1 MREVG
6 IFEDLENYYL
16 EGILETPIGEL
27 AAEYDVPVEC
37 INDLFTLA
45 DEIDSCFKRKLLS
58 SEELRNEE
66 VSRYKVQSIY
76 TTRYYFSRYIVLLGT
91 YLYPYV
97 DITITGNHGVSI
109 SDYGVEQIDTLMEQK
124 LVKKKE
130 GYTFADAI
138 RENENRPDNVNIQ
151 YMIDNKDGLCF
162 EEYTDDDEFEEY
174 SDDFDDA
181 VFK

>member
-66 VSRYKVQSIY
+66 VSSV
-76 TTRYYFSRYIVLLGT
+76 
-91 YLYPYV
+91 
-97 DITITGNHGVSI
+97 
-109 SDYGVEQIDTLMEQK
+109 
-124 LVKKKE
+124 
-130 GYTFADAI
+130 
-138 RENENRPDNVNIQ
+138 
-151 YMIDNKDGLCF
+151 
-162 EEYTDDDEFEEY
+162 Y
-174 SDDFDDA
+174 S
-181 VFK
+181 V

>member
-1 MREVG
+1 
-6 IFEDLENYYL
+6 
-16 EGILETPIGEL
+16 
-27 AAEYDVPVEC
+27 
-37 INDLFTLA
+37 
-45 DEIDSCFKRKLLS
+45 
-58 SEELRNEE
+58 
-66 VSRYKVQSIY
+66 
-76 TTRYYFSRYIVLLGT
+76 
-91 YLYPYV
+91 
-97 DITITGNHGVSI
+97 
-109 SDYGVEQIDTLMEQK
+109 MEQK

>member
-1 MREVG
+1 MREINV
-6 IFEDLENYYL
+6 FEDLTNYYL
-16 EGILETPIGEL
+16 ESILETPIGEL

-66 VSRYKVQSIY
+66 VSRYKVVSVF
-76 TTRYYFSRYIVLLGT
+76 TTRYYFKRYIVLLGS
-91 YLYPYV
+91 YLNPYI
-97 DITITGNHGVSI
+97 DLSITGNHGVAI
-109 SDYGVEQIDTLMEQK
+109 SDYGVEIVDSLMNNELGHK
-124 LVKKKE
+124 RE

-138 RENENRPDNVNIQ
+138 IENEDRPDNLNIQ
-151 YMIDNKDGLCF
+151 YLFDCKEDFSF
-162 EEYTDDDEFEEY
+162 EEYTDDKEIEEY

>member
-1 MREVG
+1 MRESS
-6 IFEDLENYYL
+6 IFENMTNDFLDD
-16 EGILETPIGEL
+16 ILKKPIGEL
-27 AAEYDVPVEC
+27 AEEYDVPVEC

-45 DEIDSCFKRKLLS
+45 DEIDTCLRAKLLN

-97 DITITGNHGVSI
+97 DITLTGNHGVSL
-109 SDYGVEQIDTLMEQK
+109 SDYGVEIVDSVKERD
-124 LVKKKE
+124 LVSKKE

-138 RENENRPDNVNIQ
+138 SENENRTDNFNIQ
-151 YMIDNKDGLCF
+151 YMFDRKDGLR
-162 EEYTDDDEFEEY
+162 FEEY
-174 SDDFDDA
+174 SDENED